1 MSIDE
6 GVADTHNPQF
16 AGQRSLQSTFSI
28 RHSFVIRHSSLG
40 IRHLQG
46 GRMPHNI
53 LDTPVWADSE
63 APPSYAPLATDA
75 TADVCVI
82 GGGIAG
88 LSVAYH
94 VAREGKSVVV
104 LDAGRIAGR
113 ITGRTTA
120 HLSSAIDDRF
130 ENVESVRG
138 TDMAKLAY
146 ASHQAAIQRIGEI
159 VLHENI
165 RCDFMRVSG
174 YLFNPP
180 DGDRTTLDK
189 EFAAAQRAEVAGV
202 EMLDRAPL
210 PGFDTGPCIHFPFQG
225 QFDPLKY
232 VSGLVRAIE
241 RQGGRVHERTR
252 VKSVESGESAKVVTE
267 DGPTVTAQF
276 VVCAT
281 NAPVIDRVTLHT
293 KQFPYVTYAVGLE
306 VPRGVLPPG
315 LYWDTTDPYHYVR
328 LRAAD
333 GDGPDE
339 LIVGGEDHK
348 SGQDTLGDRFER
360 LATWARQRV
369 PQCDRILH
377 SWSGMVFETL
387 DGLAYIGRN
396 PGDSPNVFVA
406 TGDSGMGMTHG
417 TIAGMLIGDLI
428 VGRENPWAEL
438 YDPSRKPIRG
448 ATEFASENLNV
459 AAKYFQ
465 WVTGGDVSRPEDVA
479 TGTGAVVRRG
489 LHKVAVYRDEK
500 GDLHECSA
508 ACPHLGGVV
517 HWNPAMRTW
526 DCPLHGSRFDALGHV
541 LDGPAISGLAPV
553 GESVPLQEESHA
565 AAPRP

>member
-1 MSIDE
+1 M
-6 GVADTHNPQF
+6 AHNP
-16 AGQRSLQSTFSI
+16 
-28 RHSFVIRHSSLG
+28 
-40 IRHLQG
+40 
-46 GRMPHNI
+46 
-53 LDTPVWADSE
+53 LDTPIWADSE
-63 APPSYAPLATDA
+63 APPSYPPL
-75 TADVCVI
+75 TADTTVDVCVI

-94 VAREGKSVVV
+94 LARDGKSVVV
-104 LDAGRIAGR
+104 LEAGRVSGR
-113 ITGRTTA
+113 MTGRTTA

-138 TDMAKLAY
+138 TEMARLAY
-146 ASHQAAIQRIGEI
+146 QSHHAAVQRIAET

-165 RCDFMRVSG
+165 RCDFRRVSG

-180 DGDRTTLDK
+180 DGDRKMLDN
-189 EFAAAQRAEVAGV
+189 ELAAAQRAEVAGV

-210 PGFDTGPCIHFPFQG
+210 PGFETGPCIHFPDQG

-241 RQGGRVHERTR
+241 KSGGRIHENTR
-252 VKSVESGESAKVVTE
+252 VRTVESGESAKVVTE
-267 DGPTVTAQF
+267 AGPTVTARS
-276 VVCAT
+276 VVCAS

-293 KQFPYVTYAVGLE
+293 KQFPYISYAVGLE
-306 VPRGVLPPG
+306 VPRGALEPG
-315 LYWDTTDPYHYVR
+315 LFWDTADPYHYLR

-348 SGQDTLGDRFER
+348 SGQDTPGDRFER

-396 PGDSPNVFVA
+396 PGDSANVYVA

-417 TIAGMLIGDLI
+417 TIAGMLISDLI
-428 VGRENPWAEL
+428 MGRENPWVEL
-438 YDPSRKPIRG
+438 YEPSRKPIRG
-448 ATEFASENLNV
+448 VKEFASENLNV
-459 AAKYFQ
+459 ATRYLE
-465 WVTGGDVSRPEDVA
+465 WVTGGDVSQADQVPP
-479 TGTGAVVRRG
+479 GTGAVIRRG

-500 GDLHECSA
+500 GEVHECSA
-508 ACPHLGGVV
+508 ACPHLAGVV

-526 DCPLHGSRFDALGHV
+526 DCPLHGSRFDAFGHV
-541 LDGPAISGLAPV
+541 LDGPAIGNLAPV
-553 GESVPLQEESHA
+553 GEPVPLQEETHA